1 MDQNMFGKPE
11 ESEKV
16 SLTKAEGQQ
25 PANTEDE
32 NRRAEQPETAGQY
45 YIGSMPKYVE
55 DVQNTQNIY
64 SGEGMSSQSVYSSPY
79 IDQ

>member
-32 NRRAEQPETAGQY
+32 NRRAEQPETAVLY
-45 YIGSMPKYVE
+45 REYA
-55 DVQNTQNIY
+55 
-64 SGEGMSSQSVYSSPY
+64 
-79 IDQ
+79 